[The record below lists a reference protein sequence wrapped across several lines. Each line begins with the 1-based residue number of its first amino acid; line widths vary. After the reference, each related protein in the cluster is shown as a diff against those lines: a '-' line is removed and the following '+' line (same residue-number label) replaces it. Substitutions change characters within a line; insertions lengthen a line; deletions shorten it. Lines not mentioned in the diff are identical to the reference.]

1 LGYYRDIP
9 IDGNWRSFSERLTLA
24 SGDANGRLHFDL
36 ASSAGT
42 VDIAGITLRR
52 LSTGERV
59 DAVMPTV
66 RQIQYR
72 FNSLGCR
79 GREYAF
85 SRTPNVQRVLLIGGT
100 AFALGIGLHEEDTFA
115 AHLEQFLNDSAT
127 RRAEAPTFEVINC
140 ATPGAEALRTAALF
154 ERAIPRYTPDV
165 VLLAV
170 SPSDAP
176 DLEGPSHIAR
186 GALADLFFT
195 WRWIHEAHDARTRL
209 STEVDRARASASDV
223 KARIAIVVLGR
234 AADSEQ
240 HVLARSVST
249 AVGEL
254 GVPLLTL
261 DDLGLSARSP
271 TPSSRGPEPAVMR
284 TAHEYAAREI
294 ARMLFDEQLFSP
306 SGTNAQGPHRE

>member
-1 LGYYRDIP
+1 
-9 IDGNWRSFSERLTLA
+9 
-24 SGDANGRLHFDL
+24 
-36 ASSAGT
+36 
-42 VDIAGITLRR
+42 
-52 LSTGERV
+52 
-59 DAVMPTV
+59 
-66 RQIQYR
+66 
-72 FNSLGCR
+72 
-79 GREYAF
+79 
-85 SRTPNVQRVLLIGGT
+85 
-100 AFALGIGLHEEDTFA
+100 
-115 AHLEQFLNDSAT
+115 
-127 RRAEAPTFEVINC
+127 
-140 ATPGAEALRTAALF
+140 
-154 ERAIPRYTPDV
+154 
-165 VLLAV
+165 
-170 SPSDAP
+170 
-176 DLEGPSHIAR
+176 
-186 GALADLFFT
+186 
-195 WRWIHEAHDARTRL
+195 
-209 STEVDRARASASDV
+209 V